1 MKQILLALPKTAS
14 TSLMRAVQELTGAPS
29 IQQFEWIDTTK
40 HERGSP
46 WQREFT
52 RFKRKTIEA
61 IFPQARFTR
70 KLRCLFPARG
80 WEALAA
86 MHSDICDFGIDA
98 AAHLDAMA
106 ESRFIYKQHFPPTLA
121 NTALLSDWKK
131 IILVRDVDQVV
142 EAYGRALG
150 GNTALTQ
157 LYASPDY
164 RVRLREELDCWR
176 AGWEAQPGVLVIRY
190 EELTSDQ
197 TGALRQTLDFFGYAA
212 PIPEGYCL
220 PKERYTREH
229 LG

>member
-14 TSLMRAVQELTGAPS
+14 TSLMKAVQELTGAPS
-29 IQQFEWIDTTK
+29 IQQFEWIDTPK

-46 WQREFT
+46 WQREMR

-61 IFPQARFTR
+61 LFPQAKFAH
-70 KLRCLFPARG
+70 KLRCLFPAQD
-80 WEALAA
+80 WKALAA

-121 NTALLSDWKK
+121 NIALLSDWKK

-150 GNTALTQ
+150 ENVALARF
-157 LYASPDY
+157 YALSDY
-164 RVRLREELDCWR
+164 RTRLREELDRWR
-176 AGWEAQPGVLVIRY
+176 KGWEAQPDALVIRY
-190 EELTSDQ
+190 EELTGDQ
-197 TGALRQTLDFFGYAA
+197 IGALRRTLDFFGYAET
-212 PIPEGYCL
+212 IPEGYRL
-220 PKERYTREH
+220 PKERYTR
-229 LG
+229 